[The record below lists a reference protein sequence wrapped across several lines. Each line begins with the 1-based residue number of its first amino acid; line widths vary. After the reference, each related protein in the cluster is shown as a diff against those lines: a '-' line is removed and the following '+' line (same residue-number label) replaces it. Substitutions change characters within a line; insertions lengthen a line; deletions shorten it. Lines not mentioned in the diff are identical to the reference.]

1 MQLRTYNIAPLF
13 LGTDGL
19 TDVQS
24 NRLEELLSKIKLTEK
39 QADERDKLIAKRD
52 ADVELPVGAKSLIES
67 YVDAEVYQ
75 YKDTFDSKEVAK
87 GRDVEDQA
95 IDLYNRVFFT
105 DHRKLNEFD
114 NYYEL
119 SFNGIIGHPDV
130 VDAGNLMV
138 KDAKSSWSKK
148 TFPKT
153 PDKADN
159 STYTWQ
165 VRTYL
170 YMLRGMT
177 GLDWRRGEV
186 FHALVTTPEE
196 LVPEYEHDSLHFADD
211 LADNLRVTV
220 CEVELTDDHILH
232 MERRIK
238 AAQKYAAEYKDYLLN
253 KNK

>member
-1 MQLRTYNIAPLF
+1 M
-13 LGTDGL
+13 
-19 TDVQS
+19 
-24 NRLEELLSKIKLTEK
+24 
-39 QADERDKLIAKRD
+39 
-52 ADVELPVGAKSLIES
+52 
-67 YVDAEVYQ
+67 
-75 YKDTFDSKEVAK
+75 
-87 GRDVEDQA
+87 
-95 IDLYNRVFFT
+95 FFT

-119 SFNGIIGHPDV
+119 SFNGVIGHPDV
-130 VDAGNLMV
+130 VDAENLMV

-186 FHALVTTPEE
+186 FHSLVTTPEE

-220 CEVELTDDHILH
+220 CDVELTDDHILH

>member
-1 MQLRTYNIAPLF
+1 MRLRTYNIAPLF

-19 TDVQS
+19 TEVQS
-24 NRLEELLSKIKLTEK
+24 NKLDELLNKIKLTEK
-39 QADERDKLIAKRD
+39 QAEERDKLIAKRD

-67 YVDAEVYQ
+67 YVDSVVYD

-95 IDLYNRVFFT
+95 IELYNRVFFT
-105 DHRKLNEFD
+105 DHKKMTEFD
-114 NYYEL
+114 EYYEL
-119 SFNGIIGHPDV
+119 SHNSVVGHPDV
-130 VDAGNLMV
+130 VDKENLMV

-153 PDKADN
+153 PEKADN

-165 VRTYL
+165 VKTYL

-177 GLDWRRGEV
+177 GMDWRKGEV
-186 FHALVTTPEE
+186 FHSLVTTPEE
-196 LVPEYEHDSLHFADD
+196 LVPEYEHDSLHFADN

-220 CEVELTDDHILH
+220 CPVYLSDDDIVH
-232 MERRIK
+232 MDRRLK
-238 AAQKYAAEYKDYLLN
+238 AAQKYAAEYMNYLLN

>member
-1 MQLRTYNIAPLF
+1 MRLRTYNIAPLF

-19 TDVQS
+19 TEVQS
-24 NRLEELLSKIKLTEK
+24 NKLDELLNKIKLTEK
-39 QADERDKLIAKRD
+39 QAEERDKLIAKRD

-67 YVDAEVYQ
+67 YVDANVYD
-75 YKDTFDSKEVAK
+75 YWDSFDSKEVAK

-95 IDLYNRVFFT
+95 IELYNRVFFT
-105 DHRKLNEFD
+105 DHKKMVDGDE
-114 NYYEL
+114 YYEIHHNNV
-119 SFNGIIGHPDV
+119 FGHPDI
-130 VDAGNLMV
+130 VDVANLKV

-153 PDKADN
+153 PEKAEN

-165 VRTYL
+165 VKTYL

-177 GLDWRRGEV
+177 GMDWREGEV

-196 LVPEYEHDSLHFADD
+196 LVPDYEHDSLHFADN

-220 CEVELTDDHILH
+220 CPVYLSDDDIVH
-232 MERRIK
+232 MNRRLN
-238 AAQKYAAEYKDYLLN
+238 AAFKYAAEYKDYLLN